1 MHATR
6 ANRAKR
12 ARWRQRARRVARRAR
27 RLSSLLTFRPV
38 HSLAPQGLL
47 QGVSGCR
54 YAVSY
59 RPSVQHAVLIVAG
72 FDSVQA
78 GVEAAKALE
87 EANVTCQV
95 GCGDDAQLDAAED
108 LGVVF
113 QGRVRRMAVAQQHQH
128 QQVEAARATE
138 MLRRKEE
145 QRRAAEQ
152 QKYEADL
159 ARQAAEAAE
168 KQQREED
175 EERQRADYE
184 RQQKSRRDEEELA
197 ELLRAQG
204 RDPTA
209 EAEGARLVVDGMD
222 ELDMDELDDKK
233 RARARAW
240 QQKKRGRDHCQPAE
254 QQGTTLERQAS
265 SRPGGVSA
273 ERLPPPPPPILPAGF
288 AATQAEQPPPPP
300 PLTDDRPLP
309 PPPPLTDD
317 TQPPPP
323 PPVGFQL
330 AGQQAQVPPRLP
342 AGFSV
347 PQAEQQ
353 QPAAAAV
360 QLPAGFGGGASMPQL
375 PAGFG
380 GGASMPQLPAGFDR
394 AASMPQ
400 LPAGFGG
407 GASTPQ
413 LPAGFE
419 VTSTPQLPA
428 GFGGGASMP
437 QLPAGFGGGASM
449 PQLPAGFGGGR
460 STPQLPAGFGGDS
473 EGGANTAGLPLQQ
486 QQQAQ
491 PPPCRFFAAGHCAR
505 GLRCPFSHG
514 AVQAAPSQAAP
525 PTSGWGVVP
534 VGRQGRA
541 ALAVDESLGTSITG
555 EQSYLSAVPPWRCA
569 LCDVTCTSRKN
580 LEEHAK
586 GKKHCEKLAM
596 CGR

>member
-273 ERLPPPPPPILPAGF
+273 ERLPPPPPPIFPAGF

-380 GGASMPQLPAGFDR
+380 GG
-394 AASMPQ
+394 
-400 LPAGFGG
+400 
-407 GASTPQ
+407 
-413 LPAGFE
+413 
-419 VTSTPQLPA
+419 
-428 GFGGGASMP
+428 
-437 QLPAGFGGGASM
+437 
-449 PQLPAGFGGGR
+449 R

-491 PPPCRFFAAGHCAR
+491 PPPCRFFAAGHCAK
-505 GLRCPFSHG
+505 GLHCPFSHG